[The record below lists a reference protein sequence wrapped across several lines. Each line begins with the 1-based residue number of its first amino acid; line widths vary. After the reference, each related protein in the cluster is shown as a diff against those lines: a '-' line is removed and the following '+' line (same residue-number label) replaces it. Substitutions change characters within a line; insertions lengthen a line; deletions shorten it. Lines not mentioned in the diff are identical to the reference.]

1 MLSTIAILC
10 AHLGSLAVGMPE
22 KPKPATE
29 QLDLYAIEQHVI
41 ARTNAE
47 RIKAGLNPLL
57 IDQELIVSARRQ
69 AAWMSRNNTMQ
80 HGSAPVAENIAA
92 GQRSPQE
99 VLNSWMNSSG
109 HRANILNP
117 SHNKIGVAAFAQPN
131 GQIYWC
137 QQFTN

>member
-10 AHLGSLAVGMPE
+10 AYVGTMAVGTPAQPKQPTE
-22 KPKPATE
+22 K
-29 QLDLYAIEQHVI
+29 LDLYAIEQHVI

-69 AAWMSRNNTMQ
+69 AAWMSRNSIMQ

-92 GQRSPQE
+92 GQRSPKE

-117 SHNKIGVAAFAQPN
+117 SHTKIGVAAFAQPN